1 MAATGYTFTKCT
13 QHLAVGQINW
23 TSGTYKV
30 ILMGSGFAAI
40 FNKDTLDSYNDVK
53 AQELPTANGYTIRG
67 FTVTSKTAVAV
78 GASHF
83 TPAIGSNVSWTTA
96 GGQTLT
102 AYWALLY
109 LDSGTDSTSYLVAAN
124 DFGGAITASN
134 GGSLTGTSDATN
146 GWWNVV
152 AA

>member
-1 MAATGYTFTKCT
+1 MAAVGYTFTKCT
-13 QHLAVGQINW
+13 QHLGSGQINW
-23 TSGTYKV
+23 TSGTFKV
-30 ILMGSGFAAI
+30 ILMGSGFSAI

-53 AQELPTANGYTIRG
+53 AQELATANGYTIRG
-67 FTVTSKTAVAV
+67 ATIGSKTFTAV

-83 TPAIGSNVSWTTA
+83 TPAIGGNVAWTTS

-102 AYWALLY
+102 AYWALVY
-109 LDSGTDSTSYLVAAN
+109 LDSGVDATSYLVAAN

-134 GGSLTGTSDATN
+134 GGQLTGTSDTTN
-146 GWWNVV
+146 GWWNVL